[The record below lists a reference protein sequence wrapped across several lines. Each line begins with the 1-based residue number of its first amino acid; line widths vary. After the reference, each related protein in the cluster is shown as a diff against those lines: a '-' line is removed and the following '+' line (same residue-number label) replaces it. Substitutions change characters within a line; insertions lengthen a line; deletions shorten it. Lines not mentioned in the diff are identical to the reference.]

1 MNKRTAITVKDLTVS
16 YYLKPVLWDV
26 DVDFHQSSLT
36 GIIGPNGA
44 GKSTLIKTLIELIPK
59 VSGEILFQGQVYKK
73 IRKQIAYVPQRN
85 SVDWDFPTT
94 VFDVVLMGRYGHLG
108 WFRRPTEKDRQI
120 VMQSLEKVAM
130 QELKDRQIS
139 ELSGGQQQR
148 IFLARALAQ
157 QGDIYLMDEPFQGV
171 DIQTEKKI
179 ITVLKDLQKQNKT
192 IIVVHHDLETVFQ
205 YFDHIV
211 LLNIQKIASGPIKT
225 TFTPENI
232 KKTYQHHQLKNTSNS
247 HQSSPYK
254 KIIPQPP
261 KK

>member
-1 MNKRTAITVKDLTVS
+1 MNNKSKIAISIQDLTVS
-16 YYLKPVLWDV
+16 YHLKPVLWDI
-26 DVDFHQSSLT
+26 DLDFYQSSLT
-36 GIIGPNGA
+36 GILGPNGA

-59 VSGEILFQGQVYKK
+59 VSGEVLFQGQTYQK

-108 WFRRPTEKDRQI
+108 WFTRPTAKDHQI
-120 VMQSLEKVAM
+120 VMQSLEKVDM
-130 QELKDRQIS
+130 QDLKDRQIS

-179 ITVLKDLQKQNKT
+179 ITVLKDLQKEKKT
-192 IIVVHHDLETVFQ
+192 IIVVHHDLETVPQ
-205 YFDHIV
+205 YFDHVV
-211 LLNIQKIASGPIKT
+211 LLNIQKIASGPLQT

-232 KKTYQHHQLKNTSNS
+232 KKTYQHYQLKNTTV
-247 HQSSPYK
+247 K
-254 KIIPQPP
+254 K
-261 KK
+261 